1 MENIDWTKVKVD
13 TPVIIKSAVDP
24 SKCIHRHFAAYTP
37 DRDLVWFFVKGRT
50 SWSAED
56 VTASEGHVD
65 FVYARDAELAPGID
79 YQEKLNG
86 TTNA

>member
-1 MENIDWTKVKVD
+1 MREIDWTKVKVD
-13 TPVIIKSAVDP
+13 TPVIIKSAVNP
-24 SKCIHRHFAAYTP
+24 SKYICRHFASYSP

-65 FVYARDAELAPGID
+65 FVYAKDAEIAPSFECPED
-79 YQEKLNG
+79 WYKN
-86 TTNA
+86 

>member
-1 MENIDWTKVKVD
+1 MREIDWTKVKVD
-13 TPVIIKSAVDP
+13 TPVIIKSAVNP
-24 SKCIHRHFAAYTP
+24 SKCIHRHFAAYSP

-65 FVYARDAELAPGID
+65 FVYAKDAELPPDIECPED
-79 YQEKLNG
+79 WYKN
-86 TTNA
+86 